1 MSEQSQVLIDL
12 FHNAKMPNL
21 SKQEKEFLET
31 IIQNA
36 YRQKA
41 VWTVLITLLFYKILN
56 PKQDIRYHK
65 IELENGFSGRSFD
78 TKIITPT
85 LRKLELPA
93 MAESGW
99 LTRSLEQ
106 AYPYTLDYKG
116 KIANQKLKNAF
127 LQLLDIVE
135 TCENKEKGAKK
146 AKDFLNAL
154 FVMMRDE
161 IQKHKIAIV
170 PLDSKDTL
178 SITHIIKFLDSH
190 FQHNYQIYGASK
202 LPVLAFYAIYQILI
216 KELKRYE
223 NCTLAPLGSH
233 TASDRT
239 SKSAG
244 DIEIFKDKKIYEA
257 IEIKLNREIDSNMI
271 AIAYSKICKFAPK
284 RYSIFSTADIKEQE
298 KDEIFSQIERI
309 KEEHGCQIIV
319 NGVLPS
325 IKYYLRLIEN
335 LDEFIENYSRL
346 IEIDAELK
354 REHKIKWNEILKGN
368 INVD

>member
-21 SKQEKEFLET
+21 SKQEKEFLE
-31 IIQNA
+31 IITQNA
-36 YRQKA
+36 YKQKA

-85 LRKLELPA
+85 LRKLGLPA

-135 TCENKEKGAKK
+135 TCENKEKGVEK

-154 FVMMRDE
+154 FVMMRYE

-190 FQHNYQIYGASK
+190 FQHNYQIFGASK

-233 TASDRT
+233 AASDRT

-271 AIAYSKICKFAPK
+271 DIAYSKICKFEPK

-309 KEEHGCQIIV
+309 KEEHGCQVIV

-354 REHKIKWNEILKGN
+354 RDHKIKWNEILKGN

>member
-1 MSEQSQVLIDL
+1 MSEQSRVLIDL
-12 FHNAKMPNL
+12 FHNAKISNL
-21 SKQEKEFLET
+21 SKQEKEFLE
-31 IIQNA
+31 IITQNA
-36 YRQKA
+36 YTQKA
-41 VWTVLITLLFYKILN
+41 VWTVLITLLFYKFLN

-78 TKIITPT
+78 TKIVTPT
-85 LRKLELPA
+85 LRKLGLPA

-106 AYPYTLDYKG
+106 AYPYTLDDKG

-127 LQLLDIVE
+127 LQLLNIVE
-135 TCENKEKGAKK
+135 TCENKEKGAEK

-154 FVMMRDE
+154 FVMMKDE
-161 IQKHKIAIV
+161 IQKHKITIV

-190 FQHNYQIYGASK
+190 FQHNYQISGASK

-284 RYSIFSTADIKEQE
+284 RYSIFSTANIKEQE
-298 KDEIFSQIERI
+298 KDEIFSQIEKI
-309 KEEHGCQIIV
+309 KNEHGCQVIV

-325 IKYYLRLIEN
+325 IKYYLCLIEN
-335 LDEFIENYSRL
+335 LDEFIENYSHL
-346 IEIDAELK
+346 LEIDTELK

-368 INVD
+368 INAN